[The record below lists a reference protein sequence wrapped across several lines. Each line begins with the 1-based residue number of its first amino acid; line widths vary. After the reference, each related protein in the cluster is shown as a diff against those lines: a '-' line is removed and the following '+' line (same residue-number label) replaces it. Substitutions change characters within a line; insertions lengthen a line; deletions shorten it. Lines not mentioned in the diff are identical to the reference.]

1 MLFMKKLLFFVLT
14 CLAVVVSNAQM
25 TPASVSTPSGIVN
38 FLYYTPGNY
47 RPTGTGHPLIISLGG
62 VGERGDGSSNPN
74 TGISN
79 LYNGGIPLKIKQGS
93 NMVFT
98 YQGYTE
104 GFVVLAPQIPTT
116 SDWQNFYIDAMVD
129 YGMTHFN
136 IDPNRIFLTGYSL
149 GGTGTWNYAA
159 SSPNINKFAAI
170 VPISSDFV
178 AGANFCNIAGSKI
191 GVWAIQGAAD
201 SVYTPINGVSRA
213 HLDVN
218 AINACGNLVI
228 PAFDTAWANE
238 VHGTGFWDTKVYAVS
253 NDYLYPNVY
262 QYMLKVT
269 RATNILTDA
278 APNPVINAASNIT
291 VTVPFKIRDFPLLD
305 GSGATDDDIIV
316 NYRWGQ
322 TNIGAT
328 VNTAIGPVVIPDL
341 TIANDDRSRQQR
353 VFRLAPGTAIGVKP
367 GTYVF
372 TYRVKDY
379 LTSLPGHTQTNT
391 FTINVQVPPSG
402 HAAPTVFAGD
412 DVTLAANQTF
422 VAISG
427 DFDRNLGYVGSTQAD
442 VAGYSWRFVSGPQT
456 PTLLN
461 LNGTGPYPAGDNNI
475 RFTNMTAPGTYLF
488 EFSVFNKQGDVGKD
502 SIAITRLGA
511 LPVSYAYI
519 NGQNLGSK
527 NVISWATTQELNSD
541 RFDITRSSD
550 GQNFSTVGTVVS
562 RGGNTQTAYSF
573 EDNNIP
579 VGTSYYRLSQVD
591 KDGSTHLSKI
601 VTLVRRKAG
610 IYVDRFPNPAK
621 NTLTVTVQGE
631 SNGNIHVLVADMQ
644 GRPVLQQQW
653 QKTQPQINR
662 TLNISALQSGVYQ
675 MSITSGTEKQ
685 VLSFVKY

>member
-25 TPASVSTPSGIVN
+25 TPGSVATPNGTVF
-38 FLYYTPGNY
+38 FLSYTPGNY

-74 TGISN
+74 TGLNN

-98 YQGYTE
+98 YQGYTD
-104 GFVVLAPQIPTT
+104 GFVVLAPQLPTT
-116 SDWQNFYIDAMVD
+116 SDWQNFYIDAMVS
-129 YGMTHFN
+129 YGLANFN

-170 VPISSDFV
+170 LPVSSDYV
-178 AGANFCNIAGSKI
+178 GGANFCNIAGNKV
-191 GVWAIQGAAD
+191 GVWALQGAND
-201 SVYTPINGVSRA
+201 DVYTPIGGVSRA

-218 AINACGNLVI
+218 AINTCGNLVI

-238 VHGTGFWDTKVYAVS
+238 VHGTGFWDTKVYAVT
-253 NDYLYPNVY
+253 NDYLYPNLY
-262 QYMLKVT
+262 QYMLKVN
-269 RATNILTDA
+269 RGINIPTNA
-278 APNPVINAASNIT
+278 APNPVINAVSSLT
-291 VTVPFKIRDFPLLD
+291 VTAPFKIRDFPVLD

-322 TNIGAT
+322 TNIGAPNN
-328 VNTAIGPVVIPDL
+328 VPNGPATIPDI
-341 TIANDDRSRQQR
+341 TIANDDRSRQQPI
-353 VFRLAPGTAIGVKP
+353 FRLAPGNAVGIPIGN
-367 GTYVF
+367 YVF

-379 LTSLPGHTQTNT
+379 LTSLPGHTQTRS
-391 FTINVQVPPSG
+391 FTLNVQANPSG
-402 HAAPTVFAGD
+402 HMAPAVWAGP
-412 DVTLAANQTF
+412 DVVLATNQTF
-422 VAISG
+422 VQE
-427 DFDRNLGYVGSTQAD
+427 LGNWDVIYPGSQP
-442 VAGYSWRFVSGPQT
+442 AGYAWRFISGPQT
-456 PTLLN
+456 PTLLTYDGSASYGGDG
-461 LNGTGPYPAGDNNI
+461 NGV
-475 RFTNMTAPGTYLF
+475 RFTNMTTPGNYVF
-488 EFSVFNKQGDVGKD
+488 EFAVRNNFGDVGKD
-502 SIAITRLGA
+502 SLTITRLGA

-591 KDGSTHLSKI
+591 KDGGTHLSKI